1 MLISL
6 EVCQRP
12 MAEAL
17 WAVVVSLLVVF
28 CAIAGATQRAE
39 HMTAAA
45 RYFVSMVFSCK
56 SVALPRINSQ
66 AAKAF
71 AGREKKGPRSGFAT
85 DTLKGFR
92 AIATVDRWRLPEL
105 RYRGRAGFPHPKT
118 P

>member
-28 CAIAGATQRAE
+28 CAIAGATQRDE
-39 HMTAAA
+39 HMAAAA

-56 SVALPRINSQ
+56 SCVLPRINSQ
-66 AAKAF
+66 PAKAF
-71 AGREKKGPRSGFAT
+71 GRLAKKGAGSRFARG
-85 DTLKGFR
+85 KGLFVSHASAQR
-92 AIATVDRWRLPEL
+92 HQKD
-105 RYRGRAGFPHPKT
+105 
-118 P
+118 

>member
-17 WAVVVSLLVVF
+17 WAVAVSLFVVF

-39 HMTAAA
+39 PMTATA
-45 RYFVSMVFSCK
+45 RDLVNMVFSFTRCVLRAI
-56 SVALPRINSQ
+56 SSQ

-85 DTLKGFR
+85 DALKGFR
-92 AIATVDRWRLPEL
+92 AIATVDRDGASLSCGIEGGP
-105 RYRGRAGFPHPKT
+105 AG
-118 P
+118 

>member
-17 WAVVVSLLVVF
+17 WAVAVSLFVVF

-39 HMTAAA
+39 PMTATA
-45 RYFVSMVFSCK
+45 RYLVNMVFSCK
-56 SVALPRINSQ
+56 RCVLPAINSQ

-71 AGREKKGPRSGFAT
+71 TGLAKKGPRFAIRQRHG
-85 DTLKGFR
+85 LFR
-92 AIATVDRWRLPEL
+92 DAPPAS
-105 RYRGRAGFPHPKT
+105 PKR
-118 P
+118 